1 MFDQAC
7 KLQYGEQRGVFE
19 RKRDVHECVCVC
31 VSLRHSGGG
40 EGGNVLRVLGEKEQ
54 LIIGMYKLF
63 GLLENLH
70 FTQPRQGWFTQ
81 QSS

>member
-7 KLQYGEQRGVFE
+7 KLQYGEQWGVFE
-19 RKRDVHECVCVC
+19 RKKDVHECV
-31 VSLRHSGGG
+31 SPRHSGGG
-40 EGGNVLRVLGEKEQ
+40 EGGTVLRVLGEKEQ

-70 FTQPRQGWFTQ
+70 FIQPRQVWFTQ